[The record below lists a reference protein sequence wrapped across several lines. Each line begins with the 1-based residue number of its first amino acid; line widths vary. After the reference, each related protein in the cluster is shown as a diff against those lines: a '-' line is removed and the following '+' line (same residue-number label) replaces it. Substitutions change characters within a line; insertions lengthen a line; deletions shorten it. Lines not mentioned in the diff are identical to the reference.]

1 MADDQVLIRPMDKP
15 GDLGWVVMAHGELY
29 ASEFGWNSAFEAEVA
44 EIVAAY
50 GSHHDHERE
59 TAWIAEADGRRVG
72 CVLVVAEARD
82 TARLRVLL
90 VDPAVRGR
98 GLGSRLVSSAIEF
111 ARSAGY
117 DEMVLWT
124 NDVLRAAIAIYLK
137 AGFSLVS
144 EEPHDLYGP
153 ELVGQTYKLSLR

>member
-15 GDLGWVVMAHGELY
+15 GDLGWVVMAHGEFY

-44 EIVAAY
+44 EIIAAY
-50 GSHHDHERE
+50 GSHHDPERE

-72 CVLVVAEARD
+72 CVVVVADSGEI
-82 TARLRVLL
+82 ARLRVLL

-98 GLGSRLVSSAIEF
+98 RLGSRLVGAAIEF
-111 ARSAGY
+111 ARAAGY

-124 NDVLRAAIAIYLK
+124 NDVLRAAIQIYLK

-144 EEPHDLYGP
+144 EEPHNHYGP